1 MIHFETIL
9 QQFGEKGD
17 KTGWTYIQVPQ
28 DIAAELQP
36 GSRKTFRVKG
46 KLDAFTIQSVALMPM
61 GDGSFMLPVNAAMRK
76 GIRKTKGAMVKVSIT
91 VDKTPPAIP
100 AALKECLDEE
110 PQALEFFQQ
119 LTLSHRNYF
128 IKWIEGV
135 KNEMLQA
142 KRIAQT
148 IDALLLKQNY
158 VEMIRAQKAKKEK
171 DNPF

>member
-1 MIHFETIL
+1 MIRFETIL

-28 DIAAELQP
+28 DLAEQLQP

-46 KLDAFTIQSVALMPM
+46 KIDAFAIKGVALMPM
-61 GDGSFMLPVNAAMRK
+61 RDGSFMLPVNAAMRK
-76 GIRKTKGAMVKVSIT
+76 GIHKKKGAMVVVSIS

-100 AALKECLDEE
+100 PALKECLDDE
-110 PQALEFFQQ
+110 PKAMEFFQQ
-119 LTLSHRNYF
+119 LTLSNRNYF

-135 KNEMLQA
+135 KNEMAQA

-148 IDALLLKQNY
+148 IDALLLKQNF
-158 VEMIRAQKAKKEK
+158 VDMMRAHKAQKQK
-171 DNPF
+171 DKGF